1 MKDRKTVLLVI
12 SCTALLFL
20 FFYLSNK
27 ITEMRHAW
35 NSLSE
40 FTANVQE
47 KEEFY
52 RLHFD
57 LNNKMAGLIAPDV
70 FCIKSST
77 EENLLSEM
85 VKDQPLLIY
94 RYTHKNC
101 NTCYLEELK
110 ALQEDFPDYFD
121 FISVLCSYQSDKEL
135 LIHKRT
141 HKIELPLYNV
151 PFDAFNWITEEHNSP
166 YYFVLHPNM
175 KISNIYVP
183 NKAYPEM
190 NKMYLEGIKRFLS
203 D

>member
-1 MKDRKTVLLVI
+1 
-12 SCTALLFL
+12 
-20 FFYLSNK
+20 
-27 ITEMRHAW
+27 MRHAW

-110 ALQEDFPDYFD
+110 ALQEDFPDCFD

-141 HKIELPLYNV
+141 HKIKLSLYNV
-151 PFDAFNWITEEHNSP
+151 PFDAFNWIVEDYNEP